1 MKIAVVGSGI
11 AGLGSA
17 WLLARKHDVTLFEA
31 SDYLG
36 GHTHTHDIE
45 LQGRSYAVDTGFI
58 VFNGAH
64 YPLLTKLFAELGVA
78 TQPTT
83 MSFSVQNQASGME
96 YNAGTLDSL
105 FCQRKNILSPRFLR
119 MAADIVR
126 FYRNA
131 PALLQPQG
139 SGPTLGEFLTT
150 EHYSAGFRDEHIVP
164 MAAALWS
171 MSASQVLQF
180 PLQHLLRFMD
190 NHHMLQVS
198 GRPEWRVVTGG
209 SQRYVDALRTRW
221 KVQERI
227 GCPVHCIASIGDRV
241 QIDSAAGTEIFDHVV
256 LACHADQ
263 ALAMLG
269 DATPTERRI
278 LGSMPFQDNEVVLHT
293 DARLLPKHRKAWA
306 AWNAY
311 VPASEHA
318 HCTVSYCMN
327 LLQSLDAPEPI
338 VVTLNRSDD
347 IDPAKV
353 LRRLRYQHPL
363 QTPGSVAA
371 QARKA
376 DIQGQRNL
384 WFAGAY
390 WGYGFHEDGLR
401 SAVDIAHGLGVA
413 WP

>member
-17 WLLARKHDVTLFEA
+17 WLLSRTHEVTLFEA
-31 SDYLG
+31 NDYLG
-36 GHTHTHDIE
+36 GHTHTHDME
-45 LQGRSYAVDTGFI
+45 LQGRNYAVDTGFI

-64 YPLLTKLFAELGVA
+64 YPLLTQLFAELGVA
-78 TQPTT
+78 SQPTA

-96 YNAGTLDSL
+96 YNANTLDSL
-105 FCQRKNILSPRFLR
+105 FCQRKNLLSPRFLR

-126 FYRNA
+126 FYRKA
-131 PALLQPQG
+131 PALLQHTG
-139 SGPTLGEFLTT
+139 SGPTLGEFLTAGR
-150 EHYSAGFRDEHIVP
+150 YSAAFRDDHIVP

-171 MSASQVLQF
+171 MSAAQVLEF
-180 PLQHLLRFMD
+180 PLLHLLRFMD
-190 NHHMLQVS
+190 NHHMLQIN
-198 GRPEWRVVTGG
+198 GRPEWRVVAGG
-209 SQRYVDALRTRW
+209 SQRYVDAMRARW
-221 KVQERI
+221 KVHERI
-227 GCPVHCIASIGDRV
+227 GCPVRGIVGIGDGV
-241 QIDSAAGTEIFDHVV
+241 QVDSADGPETFDHVV

-263 ALAMLG
+263 ALALLR

-278 LGSMPFQDNEVVLHT
+278 LQSMPFQDNEVVLHT
-293 DARLLPKHRKAWA
+293 DARLLPKQRKAWA

-311 VPASEHA
+311 VPASGHA
-318 HCTVSYCMN
+318 RCTVSYCMN

-338 VVTLNRSDD
+338 VVTLNRTDE
-347 IDPAKV
+347 IDPARI
-353 LRRLRYQHPL
+353 LRRLRYRHPL
-363 QTPGSVAA
+363 QTTTSVAA

-376 DIQGQRNL
+376 EIQGKRHL

-401 SAVDIAHGLGVA
+401 SAVDVAQGLGVA